1 MKDFINRTFVKGLPV
16 VLIVLFIIFVALGNA

>member
-16 VLIVLFIIFVALGNA
+16 VLIILFIVLVALGNA